1 MPKPNTQESQAQVWA
16 TITRHA
22 LPFKNPYKLA
32 GMALLPVDISKRKD
46 IQTLATA
53 HRRGIAPDFDYLW
66 SSAFHKDKHSIL
78 LKVTY
83 DAPHECE
90 LELIFTMPDHYN
102 FLQSTAETGV
112 INLVNGDNYLFS
124 LEFDTTTLKQ
134 ALNLATVFMMVEGGL
149 K

>member
-1 MPKPNTQESQAQVWA
+1 MANPTHKESQAQVWA
-16 TITRHA
+16 TITRDA

-46 IQTLATA
+46 IQALATA
-53 HRRGIAPDFDYLW
+53 HRRGIGPDFDYLW
-66 SSAFHKDKHSIL
+66 SSAFHESKHSIL

-90 LELIFTMPDHYN
+90 FTLVFRLPDHYN
-102 FLQSTAETGV
+102 FLQNTAETGLL
-112 INLVNGDNYLFS
+112 NLVNGDNYLFS
-124 LEFDTTTLKQ
+124 MEFDTTSLKQ